1 MDVRLIGLLILV
13 GLFSCSESTDKLKDE
28 EEPKHLSGVKF
39 YDQRCTV
46 CHGPDG
52 KLGVSDAKDLSIS
65 TLAEN
70 QIEDIINHGKGAMP
84 PFEHAFDSDSTLI
97 ELIEHIKTLR
107 E

>member
-13 GLFSCSESTDKLKDE
+13 GLFSCSESTERLKDE
-28 EEPKHLSGVKF
+28 VVRKHLSGVKF

-65 TLAEN
+65 TLTEK
-70 QIEDIINHGKGAMP
+70 QIEDIIKNGKGSMP
-84 PFEHAFDSDSTLI
+84 PFEHAIESDSTLI
-97 ELIEHIKTLR
+97 ELVEHIKMLR